1 MRQGLDPLRVT
12 LVDDSM
18 LFRKGLAALLT
29 DAGVEI
35 AGVAATPDEAMVR
48 IEADRPERR
57 RYGHPDGADVHE

>member
-1 MRQGLDPLRVT
+1 
-12 LVDDSM
+12 M

-48 IEADRPERR
+48 IEADRPDVVVMDIRMAPTFTNRR
-57 RYGHPDGADVHE
+57 PPGGPGAQGSRP